1 MRFFRSR
8 EDLPSG
14 NGRPAG
20 GDQSPGGASPRT
32 LAQLAAGEH
41 GVILEIDGDPA
52 IVRRLM
58 ELGLVP
64 GTPVELIR
72 RAPLG
77 DPCEL
82 RVRGTHL
89 SIRSSEARNV
99 HVELS

>member
-8 EDLPSG
+8 EDSPSG
-14 NGRPAG
+14 NGRPPIEDHSTG
-20 GDQSPGGASPRT
+20 ESPPLS
-32 LAQLAAGEH
+32 LAQLTAGQR
-41 GVILEIDGDPA
+41 GVILGIDGAPP

-64 GTPVELIR
+64 GTTVELIR

-89 SIRSSEARNV
+89 SIRISEARNV